1 MKRRS
6 IFSFT
11 VVALAF
17 TAVAFTLQ
25 PVAAPASAQNPN
37 TKVERGSYLVK
48 IMGCNDC
55 HTPGYGATG
64 GKVPMEQWLTGSD
77 QGFLGPWGT
86 TYPSNLRLSVSKMSE
101 ADWVAYSG
109 SFHTRPPM
117 PDFMV
122 RDLPEQDRRA
132 LHRFIT
138 SLGTAGKDAPAYLPP
153 GQSPSPPYF
162 QLVLPEALTA
172 PTPATGPGPGPAST
186 P

>member
-1 MKRRS
+1 MQAR
-6 IFSFT
+6 IFLLVPFFL
-11 VVALAF
+11 VAAACQP
-17 TAVAFTLQ
+17 TPQPKAVAA
-25 PVAAPASAQNPN
+25 AAPEPDLLAHG
-37 TKVERGSYLVK
+37 EYLVRVG
-48 IMGCNDC
+48 GCNDC
-55 HTPGYGATG
+55 HTAGYGATG
-64 GKVPMEQWLTGSD
+64 GKVPKEYWLTGSE

-138 SLGTAGKDAPAYLPP
+138 SLGPAGKEAPAYLPP
-153 GQSPSPPYF
+153 GQSPAPPYF

>member
-1 MKRRS
+1 MQAR
-6 IFSFT
+6 IFLLMPFLL
-11 VVALAF
+11 VAAACQP
-17 TAVAFTLQ
+17 TPQPKAVA
-25 PVAAPASAQNPN
+25 AADLEPDLLAHG
-37 TKVERGSYLVK
+37 EYLVRVG
-48 IMGCNDC
+48 GCNDC
-55 HTPGYGATG
+55 HTPGYGENG
-64 GKVPMEQWLTGSD
+64 GKVPKEHWLTGSE

-138 SLGTAGKDAPAYLPP
+138 SLGPAGKDAPAYLPP

-162 QLVLPEALTA
+162 QLVLPEAPTA
-172 PTPATGPGPGPAST
+172 PTPATGHGPAST